1 MFKKSINTGVLE
13 YISQRRVDEAK
24 RLLKS
29 GSGTVNEI
37 AQQVGYA
44 NSLAL
49 IRAFKKLEGITP
61 ATYRKIV

>member
-1 MFKKSINTGVLE
+1 
-13 YISQRRVDEAK
+13 
-24 RLLKS
+24 
-29 GSGTVNEI
+29 
-37 AQQVGYA
+37 VGYA